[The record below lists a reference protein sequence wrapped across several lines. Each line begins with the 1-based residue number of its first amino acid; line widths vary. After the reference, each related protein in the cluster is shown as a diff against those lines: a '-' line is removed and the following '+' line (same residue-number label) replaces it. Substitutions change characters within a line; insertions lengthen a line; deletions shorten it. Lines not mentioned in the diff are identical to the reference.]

1 MRWTSL
7 RYLSACAMLWLL
19 IQGIGM
25 GRHTAVIAI
34 IVAAGWILYGFMMRQ
49 AGPQTVG
56 AAAAPR
62 PIVRQQSTPGPAQDK
77 EQAWQKFYSTSE
89 SCEHPP
95 TWRDQVECSNQF
107 LQAKKQFEL
116 WWNIQKTSARVAV
129 E

>member
-1 MRWTSL
+1 
-7 RYLSACAMLWLL
+7 
-19 IQGIGM
+19 M
-25 GRHTAVIAI
+25 GRHTVVIAI
-34 IVAAGWILYGFMMRQ
+34 IVAAGWILYGFMMRH
-49 AGPQTVG
+49 AGQQTV
-56 AAAAPR
+56 AVAAAPHS
-62 PIVRQQSTPGPAQDK
+62 IVRQESTADPAREK

-116 WWNIQKTSARVAV
+116 WWNIQKTSARARV